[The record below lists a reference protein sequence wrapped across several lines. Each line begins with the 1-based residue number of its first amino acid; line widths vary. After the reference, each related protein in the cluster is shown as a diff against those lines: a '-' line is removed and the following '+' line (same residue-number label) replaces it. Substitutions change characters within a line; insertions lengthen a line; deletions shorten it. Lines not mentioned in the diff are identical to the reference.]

1 VSTRAPLTLVRAGVD
16 HIVLVP
22 VAAAETDETDET
34 GSLRRIV
41 GAVLPHIRPPRH

>member
-1 VSTRAPLTLVRAGVD
+1 MPAAAW
-16 HIVLVP
+16 VLAP